1 MVKEY
6 KMDIKTVVTGPS
18 ILADSL
24 AYMDTMSDEQIYN
37 IIKSSY
43 SDFLSNYIN
52 SPCLLSLRRN
62 SRFLSILSQVLMEAE
77 LTLEQRIYCNAMLY
91 KELSET
97 DNPYMQRVYF
107 TLGLIVNQVMVN
119 KIIATGID
127 KTLAIYLAIV
137 RKSSFIVKDNITRLN
152 FTIMCATPK
161 KMTIQRITDLYC
173 ILFNDV
179 SEIKELF
186 FLTIKDVYIFTSNE
200 QWITEDILAVA
211 NNMNISILSIL
222 ESLSFSNLYSIL
234 YEYAT
239 MIMME
244 NLTEDEVRFSFN
256 NNIIDS
262 VQFPNITAVKTAL
275 LDKGLSVL

>member
-1 MVKEY
+1 
-6 KMDIKTVVTGPS
+6 
-18 ILADSL
+18 
-24 AYMDTMSDEQIYN
+24 
-37 IIKSSY
+37 
-43 SDFLSNYIN
+43 
-52 SPCLLSLRRN
+52 
-62 SRFLSILSQVLMEAE
+62 
-77 LTLEQRIYCNAMLY
+77 
-91 KELSET
+91 
-97 DNPYMQRVYF
+97 MQRVYF